1 MSDLPRG
8 TRIEICPFKRDSG
21 RAFPL
26 LAELDGAPGVI
37 QSLSNSGGELRALV
51 KVESRSKNTARP
63 REIPAKALKVIP
75 A

>member
-1 MSDLPRG
+1 MQLVKG
-8 TRIEICPFKRDSG
+8 TAVEICPFKRDSG
-21 RAFPL
+21 RAFPM
-26 LAELDGAPGVI
+26 LADLDGTQGEV

-51 KVESRSKNTARP
+51 KVESRAKNTARP

>member
-1 MSDLPRG
+1 MRDLPRG

-26 LAELDGAPGVI
+26 LADLDGTQGEV
-37 QSLSNSGGELRALV
+37 QSLSNAGGELRALV
-51 KVESRSKNTARP
+51 KVESRVSDTWRP

>member
-8 TRIEICPFKRDSG
+8 TAVEICPFKRDSG

-26 LAELDGAPGVI
+26 LAELDGSLGVV
-37 QSLSNSGGELRALV
+37 QALSNAGGELRALV
-51 KVESRSKNTARP
+51 KVESRASNTARP